1 MNCTTARQ
9 GLWPPER
16 PRLVGG
22 DVASARTHVANCAE
36 CATYFS
42 QDRALLDMY
51 DRAQRI
57 SAPAPVRERVFD
69 ALALAR
75 WETRHGTKNATPRL
89 LQTGAWPSAMIA
101 ALGVLAVVLVLE
113 FRPPVATALEAPDVF
128 VEDYLRRAV
137 GQDYLETADPA
148 EVTQFL
154 NRELGVRLDPIRL
167 AGLRLARVEICLLE
181 GRRGAMIVYEKDGAE
196 VSHYLVPR
204 DGVEAR
210 APALSDRFNMD
221 PTTTPVVT
229 WATPRVEQALVGDIS
244 SEALL
249 LMAGRSSLRD

>member
-36 CATYFS
+36 CTTYFS

-51 DRAQRI
+51 DRAQNI
-57 SAPAPVRERVFD
+57 SAPAQVRERVFD

-75 WETRHGTKNATPRL
+75 SEARHRTTKSTPRL
-89 LQTGAWPSAMIA
+89 LQNGVWPSAAMA
-101 ALGVLAVVLVLE
+101 VVGVLAVVLAVA
-113 FRPPVATALEAPDVF
+113 FRPSVGTTLEAPNVF

-137 GQDYLETADPA
+137 GQDYLETDDPA
-148 EVTQFL
+148 EVTRFL

-181 GRRGAMIVYEKDGAE
+181 GRRGAMIVYEKDGTE

-229 WATPRVEQALVGDIS
+229 WATPRVEQALVGEINS
-244 SEALL
+244 AALL
-249 LMAGRSSLRD
+249 QMAERSSLRH